1 MKIIAHRGY
10 DGVHQENTLESILNS
25 LKLDYVDGIEC
36 DIRHTKDY
44 DFVIH
49 HDPFYAGHLIEKTK
63 TSKLQKKG
71 LNTLDEVLK
80 NINEDKIIMIEI
92 KEESKHYK
100 YMLLK
105 LNKILKKYK
114 LNYYICSFNYDLI
127 NYFKEK
133 YPMYKAGLLIGIK
146 LNLNKINNDLDFNAI
161 NYRHAKKASH
171 KETFIWTVDNKE
183 TFDRVLKNQNIIT
196 DKAKDIYNFICG
208 D

>member
-1 MKIIAHRGY
+1 MKIIAHRGC
-10 DGVHQENTLESILNS
+10 DGIHQENTLESILNS
-25 LKLDYVDGIEC
+25 LKLNYVDGIEC

-49 HDPFYAGHLIEKTK
+49 HDPFYAGYLIEKTK
-63 TSKLQKKG
+63 ASTLQKKG

-80 NINEDKIIMIEI
+80 DIKEDKIIMIEI

-133 YPMYKAGLLIGIK
+133 YPKYKAGLLIGIK

-161 NYRHAKKASH
+161 NYRHTKKASS
-171 KETFIWTVDNKE
+171 K
-183 TFDRVLKNQNIIT
+183 
-196 DKAKDIYNFICG
+196 
-208 D
+208 